1 VQGGLVF
8 GAAPPGTTAL
18 MLDGAP
24 VALAPDGRFMLG
36 FGRDAA
42 ASATL
47 AAITANGTIT
57 TTVDIAPRKFNI
69 QSIPGLAKTPVPDA
83 EFEARRPAELAAI
96 AAARSGVTV
105 AEGWS
110 QDFVWPA
117 RGPVSGVF
125 GSQRIYA
132 GVAGSPHAGV
142 DLAVP
147 TGTPI
152 HAPAAGV
159 VRLAQGPFTLEGNLV
174 MIDHGYGLIS
184 VFLHMSQIDV
194 AVGQK
199 VAQGDVIGRVGG
211 TGRATGP
218 HLHWGMTWGTGATL
232 VRIDPQ
238 LLVPPQPATKPP
250 A

>member
-1 VQGGLVF
+1 
-8 GAAPPGTTAL
+8 
-18 MLDGAP
+18 
-24 VALAPDGRFMLG
+24 MLG
-36 FGRDAA
+36 FGRDAPVTA
-42 ASATL
+42 ALSAT
-47 AAITANGTIT
+47 TAVGMVS
-57 TTVDIAPRKFNI
+57 TTVDVGARSFNV

-83 EFEARRPAELAAI
+83 EFAARRPAELAAI

-105 AEGWS
+105 SDGWTQS
-110 QDFVWPA
+110 FAWPA
-117 RGPVSGVF
+117 KGPVSGVF

-132 GVAGSPHAGV
+132 GVPGSAHAGV

-147 TGTPI
+147 AGTPI
-152 HAPAAGV
+152 HAPADGV

-184 VFLHMSQIDV
+184 AFLHLSQINV
-194 AVGQK
+194 TAGQR
-199 VAQGDVIGRVGG
+199 VAQGDIIGRVGG

-238 LLVPPQPATKPP
+238 LLVPPQPSAKPGS
-250 A
+250 